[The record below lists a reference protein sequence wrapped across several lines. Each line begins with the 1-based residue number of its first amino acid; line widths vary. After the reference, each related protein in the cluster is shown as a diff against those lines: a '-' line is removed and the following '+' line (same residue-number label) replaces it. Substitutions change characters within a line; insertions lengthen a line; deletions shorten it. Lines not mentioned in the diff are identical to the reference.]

1 MATSFFSS
9 SKSQA
14 WLCLLWNIWP
24 KTRAPYKGF
33 GFGLFLFFRDFVITN
48 TDFLIS
54 ENRGGGGGK
63 TTKSMTYTKEI
74 EGQFFYPMIPVT
86 KEKLLRRISYSE
98 MLSAFFVSFHSF
110 SAEIK
115 ESHLAF
121 VLNRAR
127 LKKMWLSLMF
137 LSASLCF
144 TNAKWHFTDARNSE
158 KQLAD

>member
-1 MATSFFSS
+1 MSALKYLAKDPSPIQGLWFWFIFIF
-9 SKSQA
+9 QRLCHNHY
-14 WLCLLWNIWP
+14 WLFDCWKW
-24 KTRAPYKGF
+24 
-33 GFGLFLFFRDFVITN
+33 
-48 TDFLIS
+48 
-54 ENRGGGGGK
+54 GGVGGK
-63 TTKSMTYTKEI
+63 TTKPMTYTKEI

-127 LKKMWLSLMF
+127 LKKKMWLSLMF

>member
-1 MATSFFSS
+1 M
-9 SKSQA
+9 
-14 WLCLLWNIWP
+14 
-24 KTRAPYKGF
+24 
-33 GFGLFLFFRDFVITN
+33 
-48 TDFLIS
+48 
-54 ENRGGGGGK
+54 GGK
-63 TTKSMTYTKEI
+63 TTKPMTYTKEI

-127 LKKMWLSLMF
+127 LKKNVTVIDV
-137 LSASLCF
+137 SLCELVF
-144 TNAKWHFTDARNSE
+144 Y
-158 KQLAD
+158 QC

>member
-1 MATSFFSS
+1 MSALKYLAKDPSPIQGLWFWFIFIF
-9 SKSQA
+9 QRLRHNQY
-14 WLCLLWNIWP
+14 WLFDCWKW
-24 KTRAPYKGF
+24 
-33 GFGLFLFFRDFVITN
+33 
-48 TDFLIS
+48 
-54 ENRGGGGGK
+54 EGGGGIA
-63 TTKSMTYTKEI
+63 TKPMTYTKEI

-127 LKKMWLSLMF
+127 LKKKCDCHWCFSLRACVLPMLSDILQMLGTQRSSLLISF
-137 LSASLCF
+137 LQFFEILC
-144 TNAKWHFTDARNSE
+144 KI
-158 KQLAD
+158 